1 MGRERA
7 SRGTQLKC
15 KYLVK
20 YPWITATA
28 EAFFIITSFV
38 LATQEFFGWRT
49 DKNSWIFWVIF
60 GLWFLAI
67 IAKIWSFLSNHF
79 TMKEFR
85 KMQLSEELS
94 ASTLLAQQHAN
105 EAKARAIQQITYG
118 HVPEWHP
125 IDFNENVLVYD
136 VHEQLRTILIEIRNA
151 VLAYAKETDFDMA
164 TVDLAYCYPDAIY
177 NGALPTSREN
187 SSAWKIITSGDSSC
201 TNYKLHDFL
210 GSAESFYSHLDRNN
224 YVFFNDKEALNRYYL
239 PSGKDHEYGGIGSI
253 VGMAVSLK
261 NDAPESVLVKAM
273 LTITTYGWKL
283 CPDDREVSEKAFLDV
298 FKQKVLNGYKS
309 LLKSELAQMYIRHVI
324 RDKKMCPYT
333 GIILKDE
340 CEEYISPPQP
350 SFRCPLNPEKREADC
365 PNKTKECK
373 CINPK
378 KDDSG
383 KNRSDMHFK

>member
-1 MGRERA
+1 MKRNRT
-7 SRGTQLKC
+7 SRDTQLKY

-20 YPWITATA
+20 NPWIAALT
-28 EAFFIITSFV
+28 EAVFIITSFV
-38 LATQEFFGWRT
+38 LAAQEFFRWQIER
-49 DKNSWIFWVIF
+49 DSWVSWLIF
-60 GLWFLAI
+60 GLWLFAI
-67 IAKIWSFLSNHF
+67 VFKIRILVSNHT
-79 TMKEFR
+79 TMADFR
-85 KMQLSEELS
+85 RLQLSEELS

-118 HVPEWHP
+118 HIPEWHP
-125 IDFNENVLVYD
+125 IDFHENVLVYD

-151 VLAYAKETDFDMA
+151 VLVYAKKTDFDMV

-177 NGALPTSREN
+177 NGALPTSRED

-224 YVFFNDKEALNRYYL
+224 YVFFNDKKAVNRYYL

-273 LTITTYGWKL
+273 LTITTYDWKL
-283 CPDDREVSEKAFLDV
+283 CSDDSEVSEETFKDV

-309 LLKSELAQMYIRHVI
+309 LLKSELAQMYIRHMI

-340 CEEYISPPQP
+340 GEDPTTPPQP
-350 SFRCPLNPEKREADC
+350 SFHCPLNPGKKEADC
-365 PNKTKECK
+365 LNKMKECK
-373 CINPK
+373 CINS
-378 KDDSG
+378 KDPDSEI
-383 KNRSDMHFK
+383 N